1 MRKGAGWISGGSVS
15 GREKSICTGFE
26 TGGCLVFLKKCIK
39 VRVAEVEGA
48 SRRAENEVTK
58 V

>member
-1 MRKGAGWISGGSVS
+1 MVIWGKCVR
-15 GREKSICTGFE
+15 REKSICTGFE

-39 VRVAEVEGA
+39 VRAAEVEGA
-48 SRRAENEVTK
+48 SRRVENEVTK